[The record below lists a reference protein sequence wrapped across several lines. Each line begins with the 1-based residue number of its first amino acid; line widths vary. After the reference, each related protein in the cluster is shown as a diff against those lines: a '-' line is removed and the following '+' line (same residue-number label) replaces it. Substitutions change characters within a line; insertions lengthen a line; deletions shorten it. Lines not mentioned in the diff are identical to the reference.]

1 MTDYLEIEEIFGI
14 KSRFSNPVGDYTYR
28 STDDME
34 EIVRNIRMKWN
45 IGMDPVH
52 NIIQLLEDL
61 EIKVIEIEEEENL
74 FDGLAVVVEGEYAVI
89 VVNKN
94 FTVERK
100 RFTLLHE
107 LGHLLL
113 NLAECNEKEEES
125 ICHKFAAEFL
135 FPKES
140 VFYEFGCKRNA
151 VSLMELIKVQKKYGM
166 SIRAIVYR
174 LYDLGIINKTRYENF
189 YKRINSDKDWKRKV
203 DQERF
208 TTPEI
213 SFRYE
218 QLVYRALS
226 SGFIS
231 SDKAAVLLSVN
242 INEVL
247 ASHSL

>member
-1 MTDYLEIEEIFGI
+1 LTDYLEIEEIFGI

-74 FDGLAVVVEGEYAVI
+74 FDGLAAVVEGEYAVI

-125 ICHKFAAEFL
+125 ICMQ
-135 FPKES
+135 
-140 VFYEFGCKRNA
+140 GNR
-151 VSLMELIKVQKKYGM
+151 KK
-166 SIRAIVYR
+166 I
-174 LYDLGIINKTRYENF
+174 L
-189 YKRINSDKDWKRKV
+189 
-203 DQERF
+203 
-208 TTPEI
+208 
-213 SFRYE
+213 
-218 QLVYRALS
+218 
-226 SGFIS
+226 
-231 SDKAAVLLSVN
+231 
-242 INEVL
+242 
-247 ASHSL
+247 